1 MGHQGTTETAPAAG
15 SRVCHAAVRK
25 QHHGQPHR
33 QGPASR
39 HVQSETFINILGMRE
54 KVPKSDPAIRGQA
67 LWDEGCGRR
76 PYNIVSGARLP
87 LPTAKAERPPGR
99 LAHPSQ
105 QSLERGR
112 NLQGS
117 LIPA

>member
-1 MGHQGTTETAPAAG
+1 MGQGTETTPPAG
-15 SRVCHAAVRK
+15 SRVGHAVHKRQHGRRHNHEGSSSSKNVR
-25 QHHGQPHR
+25 
-33 QGPASR
+33 
-39 HVQSETFINILGMRE
+39 SETFVNILGMRE
-54 KVPKSDPAIRGQA
+54 RVPKSDPVVRARA

-76 PYNIVSGARLP
+76 PYNIVSGAQLP

>member
-1 MGHQGTTETAPAAG
+1 R
-15 SRVCHAAVRK
+15 S
-25 QHHGQPHR
+25 
-33 QGPASR
+33 
-39 HVQSETFINILGMRE
+39 
-54 KVPKSDPAIRGQA
+54 QA

-76 PYNIVSGARLP
+76 RYDIVSGAQLS
-87 LPTAKAERPPGR
+87 LPTAKPERPPGP

-117 LIPA
+117 LVAA